1 VIAATPKVFAQMVT
15 ALSPFRAEMLRE
27 RAPKPVDPAP

>member
-1 VIAATPKVFAQMVT
+1 MVT

-27 RAPKPVDPAP
+27 RAPRPVDPAP